1 MSLHFSKGYIVSC
14 ICLILGLY
22 LCFDGLYAYYLK
34 STAIPI
40 EALSPDNC
48 KAGQYVYGD
57 IDSYVLANYDT
68 SNGKYY
74 YGLSSSV
81 SFSPLGGSMDEYTIP
96 IKNNAFIRFLAASKD
111 TKNALADYIDI
122 QQHPC
127 YVEGQVVTIEIGLNE
142 GFYEHCEQFRDTDY
156 HDVVI
161 NDLCIREISFDRRVG
176 KGKKGIPIILISFA
190 LFLLSG
196 GVKNLVEVQKSDANA
211 DLTSRKV
218 RYTRQTQYELEE
230 ERRHLSAL
238 YRSLEQLKKKCLYRL
253 PLLLAGILM
262 LIWAEYALGKLL
274 GIICL
279 FLSVRAL
286 TQYFLNSNMQAALFL
301 VKHLHLKSVWM
312 QIMESSKKVQVLQS
326 LIDEHEEPEN

>member
-1 MSLHFSKGYIVSC
+1 MSLHFSKGYIVSF

-40 EALSPDNC
+40 EALSPANC
-48 KAGQYVYGD
+48 KAGQYVYGE

-68 SNGKYY
+68 PNGKNY
-74 YGLSSSV
+74 YGLSSGI

-96 IKNNAFIRFLAASKD
+96 IKDNYFIRFLAASED
-111 TKNALADYIDI
+111 TKNALADFIYV

-127 YVEGQVVTIEIGLNE
+127 YIEGQVTAIEIGLNE
-142 GFYEHCEQFRDTDY
+142 GFYERCEQFRDTDY

-161 NDLCIREISFDRRVG
+161 NDLCIQEISFDRRVG

-211 DLTSRKV
+211 DLTSKKV
-218 RYTRQTQYELEE
+218 RYSRQTQYELEE

-238 YRSLEQLKKKCLYRL
+238 YRSLEQLKTKCLHRL

-262 LIWAEYALGKLL
+262 FIWADYALGKLL
-274 GIICL
+274 GLICL
-279 FLSVRAL
+279 FLSLRAL
-286 TQYFLNSNMQAALFL
+286 IRYFLNSNMQAALFL
-301 VKHLHLKSVWM
+301 VKLLHLKSVWV
-312 QIMESSKKVQVLQS
+312 QIMDSSKKVQILQD
-326 LIDEHEEPEN
+326 LIEENAPSKK

>member
-326 LIDEHEEPEN
+326 LIDEHEEP

>member
-1 MSLHFSKGYIVSC
+1 MSLHFSKGYIVSF

-68 SNGKYY
+68 AKGKHY
-74 YGLSSSV
+74 YGLSSGISL
-81 SFSPLGGSMDEYTIP
+81 SPLSDSMDEYTIP
-96 IKNNAFIRFLAASKD
+96 IKDNFFIRFLAASKD
-111 TKNALADYIDI
+111 TKNALADYIYV

-127 YVEGQVVTIEIGLNE
+127 HIEGQVITIEIGLNE
-142 GFYEHCEQFRDTDY
+142 VFYERCEQFRDTDY
-156 HDVVI
+156 RDVVI
-161 NDLCIREISFDRRVG
+161 EDLCIREISFDRRVG
-176 KGKKGIPIILISFA
+176 KGKKGIPFILISIA

-196 GVKNLVEVQKSDANA
+196 GVKNLVQVQKPDANA
-211 DLTSRKV
+211 DMISKKV

-301 VKHLHLKSVWM
+301 VKLLHLKSVWI
-312 QIMESSKKVQVLQS
+312 QVMESSKKVQILQS
-326 LIDEHEEPEN
+326 LIEEHEALEN